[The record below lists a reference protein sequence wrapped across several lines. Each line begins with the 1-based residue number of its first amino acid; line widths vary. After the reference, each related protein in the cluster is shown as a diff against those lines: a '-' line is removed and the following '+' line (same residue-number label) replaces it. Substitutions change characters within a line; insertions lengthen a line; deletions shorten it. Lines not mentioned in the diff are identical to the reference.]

1 MEKYEIGEDGEIE
14 QNKIKTPVSN
24 EDLKGE
30 LKNLSKKIDVLSEQM
45 NRIEQKLNIHGSNK
59 LSAGSEV
66 EVEEQ
71 TELDEDY
78 LTPADLIF
86 ENDAIRNTGL
96 KLVTLRIATASEI
109 ANITKKDRAVES
121 LYLND
126 LYSRNKVRKLR
137 IGRKIYFYIGKS
149 NEIKPFKNSIIK
161 PEWRDVLISII
172 RGLDTFDINTI
183 LTIKKVLK
191 NYKECTKGDEPA
203 NIKDSENDKAI
214 ETTVLERLKD
224 IEVNAH
230 LVKIKDDKVEFLIDN
245 WMQLGF

>member
-1 MEKYEIGEDGEIE
+1 MAKVEIGEEVEIDE
-14 QNKIKTPVSN
+14 KDPVSN
-24 EDLKGE
+24 EDIKSQL
-30 LKNLSKKIDVLSEQM
+30 NRLSDKIDKLSDQM
-45 NRIEQKLNIHGSNK
+45 KEIEKKLNSLPISTK
-59 LSAGSEV
+59 SSSGSEV

-96 KLVTLRIATASEI
+96 KLVSLRIATASEI

-149 NEIKPFKNSIIK
+149 NEIKPFKNSSIK

-172 RGLDTFDINTI
+172 RGLDTFETI
-183 LTIKKVLK
+183 KPLTIQKVIK
-191 NYKECTKGDEPA
+191 NYKECTLGDDMT
-203 NIKDSENDKAI
+203 KSQDSESDELFEK
-214 ETTVLERLKD
+214 TVLELLKD
-224 IEVNAH
+224 LETNAQ
-230 LVKIKDDKVEFLIDN
+230 LVKIKDDKVEYLIHN
-245 WMQLGF
+245 WMQLGY